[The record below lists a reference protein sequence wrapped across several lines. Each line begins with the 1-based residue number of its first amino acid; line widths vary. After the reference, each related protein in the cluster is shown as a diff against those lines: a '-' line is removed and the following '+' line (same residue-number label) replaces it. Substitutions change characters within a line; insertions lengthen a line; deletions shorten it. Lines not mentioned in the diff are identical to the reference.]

1 MMRPDEI
8 HAVTAGLAAKQSLS
22 NQECEVFKG
31 GGESE
36 LDIRQSVVCI
46 QSRGNFSR
54 VRAILD
60 ELFGM

>member
-8 HAVTAGLAAKQSLS
+8 HAVTAGLAAKQRLP

-31 GGESE
+31 GESE
-36 LDIRQSVVCI
+36 LDIRQCVVCI